1 MAFSDMIRANVD
13 GRMVD
18 IPADATPEDIVR
30 AAGQNPNQRQL
41 VMANEDGTTNIV
53 PRKGR
58 IKPVNGQRFETQLP
72 ADGGK

>member
-13 GRMVD
+13 GRVVD
-18 IPADATPEDIVR
+18 IPADATSEDIVR
-30 AAGQNPNQRQL
+30 AAGQDPNQRQL
-41 VMANEDGTTNIV
+41 VVANGDGTTDII

-72 ADGGK
+72 ADGGE